1 MKTTR
6 YFESVVRVNHPEVQ
20 MEWIEQVL
28 ANPVKTEVQGDGRI
42 KYLGNISEY
51 GGRALRV
58 ITESDGETVHNA
70 FFDRNF
76 FKRQQRGEEPI

>member
-28 ANPVKTEVQGDGRI
+28 ANPVKTEVQGNGRI
-42 KYLGNISEY
+42 KYLGNISKY

>member
-28 ANPVKTEVQGDGRI
+28 ANPVKTEVQGNGRI
-42 KYLGNISEY
+42 KYLGKH
-51 GGRALRV
+51 LR
-58 ITESDGETVHNA
+58 IRWTGAQGHYRE
-70 FFDRNF
+70 
-76 FKRQQRGEEPI
+76 

>member
-1 MKTTR
+1 MRTTR
-6 YFESVVRVNHPEVQ
+6 YFETVVRVNHPQVEL
-20 MEWIEQVL
+20 EWIEQVL
-28 ANPVKTEVQGDGRI
+28 ANPVKTEVQVNGRI
-42 KYLGNISEY
+42 SYLGNIPEF

-76 FKRQQRGEEPI
+76 FKRQQKGQEPT